1 MGLFKKQAPHGYEGE
16 SLIEEIYGTRTE
28 REISEIEKNAE
39 RVEAYEQMRSRK
51 RRRGFLRAFAVVLL
65 LTTLTLAVVYTGYT
79 FLFVIDEIEVVGESP
94 YTADEISMGAG
105 VNQGDKLFSF
115 SSVNAEKTLISKLP
129 YISSLKVER
138 NIPDRVTLTVKSEN
152 PVYYTEIYGKIYLM
166 SDTLRV
172 LGESDGS
179 DLSGLTRLRLP
190 GVKEAVFGEVPV
202 MRNETA
208 QQQLLSVIDSI
219 NASALDARITHI
231 DLRNIYKLEMVCD
244 NKYLLVFGDYV
255 ELDIKL
261 RTASGVL
268 EDEMFK
274 TPNKARVD
282 LSDLSE
288 TIVVVDNQLD
298 FTK

>member
-1 MGLFKKQAPHGYEGE
+1 MGLLKKQAPHGYEGE
-16 SLIEEIYGTRTE
+16 SFIEEIYGTRTE

-65 LTTLTLAVVYTGYT
+65 LISLTLAVIYTGYT

-94 YTADEISMGAG
+94 YSADEISKGSG
-105 VNQGDKLFSF
+105 VDKGDKLFSF
-115 SSVNAEKTLISKLP
+115 SSVDAEKTLISNLP
-129 YISSLKVER
+129 YISSLEVER

-166 SDTLRV
+166 SETLRI
-172 LGESDGS
+172 LGEAGEA
-179 DLSGLTRLRLP
+179 DLSGLTWLRMS

-208 QQQLLSVIDSI
+208 QKQLQSVTDSI
-219 NASALDARITHI
+219 NASDLDGRITHI
-231 DLRNIYKLEMVCD
+231 DLRDIYKLEIVCD
-244 NKYLLVFGDYV
+244 NKYLLVLGEYV
-255 ELDIKL
+255 EVDTKL
-261 RTASGVL
+261 LIASGVL
-268 EDEMFK
+268 EDDMFK
-274 TPNKARVD
+274 TSNKARVD